1 VTNERGAQSITIS
14 AKTVAEAIAE
24 AVEKLG
30 IPENEIDV
38 TVISEGSKG
47 FLGMGGENARILA
60 MPKAILARRTP
71 PPVAPPE
78 VREPAREPVARE
90 PAPRAATQRTARAA
104 VEKTPSRPLIAE
116 PAIPV
121 VTSPRAI
128 VQDPTPD
135 VEEPDDEQP
144 AEVRADPALVAEAA
158 VEVVRELILR
168 VGLDAQATV
177 RSAGNPVVI
186 DIMGED
192 LGLLIG
198 RHGDTLGAFQYL
210 VNSIVG
216 KRVHRWCKVVI
227 DVEHY
232 RLRREDT
239 LRTLA
244 NRQAARV
251 RQTHQELILEPMPA
265 AERRIIHLTLQNS
278 PYVVTHSKGEEPNRS
293 VVIGLRPA
301 ER

>member
-24 AVEKLG
+24 AAQKLG
-30 IPENEIDV
+30 LPESELDV

-60 MPKAILARRTP
+60 MPKAILARRAPQPTPAEGPAAVDSAPALSPRFRPIAAPAQPLP
-71 PPVAPPE
+71 PPTATKDPAPTAPPAFAAE
-78 VREPAREPVARE
+78 NLQ
-90 PAPRAATQRTARAA
+90 PAPDEDDEEQPDALR
-104 VEKTPSRPLIAE
+104 AE
-116 PAIPV
+116 P
-121 VTSPRAI
+121 TI
-128 VQDPTPD
+128 V
-135 VEEPDDEQP
+135 
-144 AEVRADPALVAEAA
+144 AEVA

-168 VGLDAQATV
+168 MGLDAQATV
-177 RSAGNPVVI
+177 RSTGKPVII
-186 DIMGED
+186 DIQGDD

-216 KRVHRWCKVVI
+216 KRVDRWCKVVI

-232 RLRREDT
+232 RLRREDS
-239 LRTLA
+239 LRSLA
-244 NRQAARV
+244 NRQAAKV
-251 RQTHQELILEPMPA
+251 RQTSLELVLDPMPA

-278 PYVVTHSKGEEPNRS
+278 PWVVTNSVGEEPHRC
-293 VVIGLRPA
+293 VVIGPRLVDR
-301 ER
+301 

>member
-1 VTNERGAQSITIS
+1 MTNERGAQSITIS

-24 AVEKLG
+24 AVERLG
-30 IPENEIDV
+30 IPESEIDV

-71 PPVAPPE
+71 PPVAPIATPE
-78 VREPAREPVARE
+78 APARES
-90 PAPRAATQRTARAA
+90 APRSAPQRSARSGAA
-104 VEKTPSRPLIAE
+104 EKAPAGPSVAE
-116 PAIPV
+116 PAASVV
-121 VTSPRAI
+121 VTPRAV
-128 VQDPTPD
+128 VQDPTPVVD
-135 VEEPDDEQP
+135 EPEDEQP
-144 AEVRADPALVAEAA
+144 AEARADPALVAEAA

-186 DIMGED
+186 DVMGED

-251 RQTHQELILEPMPA
+251 RQTHQELIMEPMPA

-278 PYVVTHSKGEEPNRS
+278 PWVVTHSKGEEPNRS
-293 VVIGLRPA
+293 VVIGPRPA

>member
-1 VTNERGAQSITIS
+1 
-14 AKTVAEAIAE
+14 
-24 AVEKLG
+24 
-30 IPENEIDV
+30 
-38 TVISEGSKG
+38 
-47 FLGMGGENARILA
+47 
-60 MPKAILARRTP
+60 
-71 PPVAPPE
+71 
-78 VREPAREPVARE
+78 
-90 PAPRAATQRTARAA
+90 
-104 VEKTPSRPLIAE
+104 
-116 PAIPV
+116 
-121 VTSPRAI
+121 
-128 VQDPTPD
+128 
-135 VEEPDDEQP
+135 
-144 AEVRADPALVAEAA
+144 VRADPALVAEAA

-186 DIMGED
+186 DVMGED

-251 RQTHQELILEPMPA
+251 RQTHQELVMEPMPA

>member
-1 VTNERGAQSITIS
+1 
-14 AKTVAEAIAE
+14 
-24 AVEKLG
+24 
-30 IPENEIDV
+30 
-38 TVISEGSKG
+38 SKG

-60 MPKAILARRTP
+60 MPKAILARRNTP
-71 PPVAPPE
+71 QAAPPE
-78 VREPAREPVARE
+78 PPVQAPSSPPISSTPTRSAAADRPPVRPVAVDPV
-90 PAPRAATQRTARAA
+90 PAAS
-104 VEKTPSRPLIAE
+104 V
-116 PAIPV
+116 
-121 VTSPRAI
+121 SPRPIKA
-128 VQDPTPD
+128 DPTVD
-135 VEEPDDEQP
+135 SEENEEEQP

-158 VEVVRELILR
+158 VEVVRELILHI
-168 VGLDAQATV
+168 GLDAQATV

-186 DIMGED
+186 DVQGED

-198 RHGDTLGAFQYL
+198 RHGDTLGSLQYL

-232 RLRREDT
+232 RLRREET

-251 RQTHQELILEPMPA
+251 RQTHQELVLEPMPA

-278 PYVVTHSKGEEPNRS
+278 PWVVTHSKGDEPHRS
-293 VVIGLRPA
+293 VVIGPRPNG
-301 ER
+301 E

>member
-1 VTNERGAQSITIS
+1 VTNERGTQSITIS

-24 AVEKLG
+24 AVERLG
-30 IPENEIDV
+30 IPESEIDV

-60 MPKAILARRTP
+60 MPKAILARRNP
-71 PPVAPPE
+71 APAAPVEA
-78 VREPAREPVARE
+78 REPARESTPRSTPQRSARSAAEKTPARPPLIEPAAPVV
-90 PAPRAATQRTARAA
+90 PAPRA
-104 VEKTPSRPLIAE
+104 V
-116 PAIPV
+116 
-121 VTSPRAI
+121 
-128 VQDPTPD
+128 VQDPTPEL
-135 VEEPDDEQP
+135 EEPEEEQP
-144 AEVRADPALVAEAA
+144 AEVRADPVLVAEAA

-186 DIMGED
+186 DVMGED

-251 RQTHQELILEPMPA
+251 RQTHQELIMEPMPA

-278 PYVVTHSKGEEPNRS
+278 PWVVTHSKGEEPNRS

>member
-1 VTNERGAQSITIS
+1 
-14 AKTVAEAIAE
+14 
-24 AVEKLG
+24 
-30 IPENEIDV
+30 
-38 TVISEGSKG
+38 
-47 FLGMGGENARILA
+47 
-60 MPKAILARRTP
+60 MPKAILARRSPT
-71 PPVAPPE
+71 PVAPPE
-78 VREPAREPVARE
+78 VREPAHES
-90 PAPRAATQRTARAA
+90 APRNTSQRSARAGAAEKSPARPA
-104 VEKTPSRPLIAE
+104 VAE
-116 PAIPV
+116 PAMPLV
-121 VTSPRAI
+121 ATPRA
-128 VQDPTPD
+128 VAQDTTPE
-135 VEEPDDEQP
+135 VEEAEDEQP

-186 DIMGED
+186 DVMGED

-239 LRTLA
+239 LRSLA

-251 RQTHQELILEPMPA
+251 RQTHQELIMEPMPA

-278 PYVVTHSKGEEPNRS
+278 PWVVTHSKGEEPNRS

>member
-14 AKTVAEAIAE
+14 AKTVADAVAE
-24 AVEKLG
+24 AVERLG
-30 IPENEIDV
+30 LPESEIDV

-60 MPKAILARRTP
+60 MPKAILARRVAP
-71 PPVAPPE
+71 QPAPPE
-78 VREPAREPVARE
+78 PAPPTPEPAPLRTTPERPVARE
-90 PAPRAATQRTARAA
+90 KAPARPITAEAAHAASTPPR
-104 VEKTPSRPLIAE
+104 
-116 PAIPV
+116 PV
-121 VTSPRAI
+121 NTDLTV
-128 VQDPTPD
+128 
-135 VEEPDDEQP
+135 EPDDEEQP
-144 AEVRADPALVAEAA
+144 AEVRADPAVVAEAA
-158 VEVVRELILR
+158 VEVVRELILHI
-168 VGLDAQATV
+168 GLDAQATV

-186 DIMGED
+186 DIQGED

-198 RHGDTLGAFQYL
+198 RHGDTLSSLQYL

-232 RLRREDT
+232 RLRREET

-244 NRQAARV
+244 NRQASRV
-251 RQTHQELILEPMPA
+251 RQTHQELVLEPMPA

-278 PYVVTHSKGEEPNRS
+278 PWVVTHSKGEEPHRS
-293 VVIGLRPA
+293 VVIGPRPA